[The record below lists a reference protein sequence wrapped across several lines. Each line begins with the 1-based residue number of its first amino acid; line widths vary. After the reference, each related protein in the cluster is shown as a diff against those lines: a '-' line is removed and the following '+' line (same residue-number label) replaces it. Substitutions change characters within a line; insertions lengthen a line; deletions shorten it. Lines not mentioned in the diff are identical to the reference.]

1 MVYKSADVVFLE
13 KKHGIMTDQGVR
25 PKEHQKL
32 KLGEWNRK
40 TEPEI
45 SKSDCYYDNY
55 YATNLGD
62 SIAS

>member
-32 KLGEWNRK
+32 KLGE
-40 TEPEI
+40 
-45 SKSDCYYDNY
+45 
-55 YATNLGD
+55 
-62 SIAS
+62 